1 MRIRGRNVDALVY
14 LSFVL
19 GAVYILGR
27 LWMDP
32 NGRYLTLNFQD
43 SFNFEWILT
52 HATELFTKGESPFF
66 SDDVNYPLGVNL
78 MANTSILT
86 LALPLTPITLWL
98 GPGVT
103 FVIISTL
110 ALAGTACA
118 WYYVLSRHFGRS
130 KLAAFVGA
138 AFLGFAPAMMSHIA
152 GHPNIAG
159 QYFIPLIIAV
169 VFRMKE
175 PGNTWRQGIWLAVL
189 VVLQA
194 GINEEMLFF
203 TAMALAVFILAYVPW
218 RDLLGYAKV
227 MAPKCGVTLLVAG
240 VVLAYPLYFQF
251 TGPQHYSGLD
261 AGVRAINLDA
271 KSYVA
276 FGRYSIAG
284 DVAEASRLNKG
295 NASEENSF
303 FGWPLILV
311 MLAGTIFLWRSR
323 LSRAL
328 AITGVVFAICS
339 LGDVIRV
346 DGVDRTNFHGPWKWI
361 SALPLF
367 DSVVPTRLAL
377 ITTVC
382 IGVGL
387 ALMVDKLVVERLR
400 PVAADAPAA
409 TAVPPREPEP
419 ALVGGS
425 SSGGDSATAAGDS
438 SASTGGSSVP
448 AYAGDSSASTASA
461 GAASTSTMSI
471 GAPSTS
477 TDDPAAATGDGRD
490 GSGLD
495 SSGRDVS
502 GRSFGR
508 SDQTQPPVRPVRG
521 AGPVPSRSPR
531 LALVWAVA
539 LLVALV
545 PLFPTPQPADGRPP
559 IPALFTNGNW
569 RTKLPPHPVV
579 APLPGGW
586 DDNIK
591 MMRWSTETNFEV
603 KLTGGYFLGPNDT
616 EPDDKYAHF
625 GPGYR
630 DTVIYLNGVLRMRTS
645 PTPTEEQRADFRAD
659 IRHWKATNL
668 VMPVG
673 YYNEKVLRET
683 IDKLVSPDAPP
694 AQIVDGVYLWD
705 VRSITANP

>member
-1 MRIRGRNVDALVY
+1 MSHRSPTLPGVRIRGRTVDALVY

-27 LWMDP
+27 LWLDP
-32 NGRYLTLNFQD
+32 NGRYLTLNYQD

-86 LALPLTPITLWL
+86 LALPLTPVTLWL

-110 ALAGTACA
+110 ALAGTASA

-203 TAMALAVFILAYVPW
+203 TAMALAVFILSYVPW
-218 RDLLGYAKV
+218 RDLPGYARV
-227 MAPKCGVTLLVAG
+227 MLPKCGVTLLVAG

-251 TGPQHYSGLD
+251 AGPQHYSGLD

-271 KSYVA
+271 KSYVT

-284 DVAEASRLNKG
+284 DVAEASLLNKG

-303 FGWPLILV
+303 FGWPLVLV
-311 MLAGTIFLWRSR
+311 MLAGAIFLWRSR

-339 LGDVIRV
+339 LGDVIRFN
-346 DGVDRTNFHGPWKWI
+346 GVDRTNFHGPWKWI
-361 SALPLF
+361 AELPLF

-387 ALMVDKLVVERLR
+387 ALMVDRLIVDRLR
-400 PVAADAPAA
+400 PSTADAVKAEVPAR
-409 TAVPPREPEP
+409 TPEP

-425 SSGGDSATAAGDS
+425 TDTATGLGSSGGSAD
-438 SASTGGSSVP
+438 
-448 AYAGDSSASTASA
+448 
-461 GAASTSTMSI
+461 
-471 GAPSTS
+471 
-477 TDDPAAATGDGRD
+477 AAATGSNDAPARRARD
-490 GSGLD
+490 GGD
-495 SSGRDVS
+495 A
-502 GRSFGR
+502 
-508 SDQTQPPVRPVRG
+508 QPPAPR
-521 AGPVPSRSPR
+521 RSPR
-531 LALVWAVA
+531 AALIWGVA

-569 RTKLPPHPVV
+569 RTKLPPNPVL

-616 EPDDKYAHF
+616 VPEDKFAHF

-630 DTVIYLNGVLRMRTS
+630 DTVLFLNRVIQMRTS
-645 PTPTEEQRADFRAD
+645 PNVTEADRAAIRAD

-683 IDKLVSPDAPP
+683 IDKLVAPDAAP
-694 AQIVDGVYLWD
+694 AQVVDGVYLWD
-705 VRSITANP
+705 VRSISGNG